1 MVPWSWEVTVEVD
14 IPVIHYCWWI
24 ILGNTDHVCSQRTI
38 SSVNVPA
45 FMAEG
50 LLSNIPNLKIPS
62 GQNPPARFLPSQRFL
77 DSGKLQAKPRPSP
90 QTTALEFLGTHW
102 AQIQRAQ
109 STGHFQVP
117 TQS

>member
-1 MVPWSWEVTVEVD
+1 MVEVD
-14 IPVIHYCWWI
+14 VPIIPYCCWI
-24 ILGNTDHVCSQRTI
+24 TLGNTDHICSQRTI

-45 FMAEG
+45 CMAEG

-62 GQNPPARFLPSQRFL
+62 NQNPPVPFLPSWRFL

-90 QTTALEFLGTHW
+90 QVTALEFLGTHW

-109 STGHFQVP
+109 STGHFQMP